1 MRVKLADKHES
12 AFTVC
17 PLCNL
22 NSLSVSRWRQV
33 TRVTETVPLNLHRHL
48 SCSQCQDL
56 WRFLSIPDCF
66 AQELPPSHPNPK
78 VIMSS
83 LLGKSTLVPSCLL
96 LFQPYYAKQNQS
108 IICDN
113 LELQRQAW
121 NPNQLISTAANLWF
135 RIHPPPPPC
144 YGDILFGNI
153 TTNPSMISTKDAV
166 DPSLKVSLMTSSVL
180 VCSLLDSTTM
190 PSRDFFC
197 FADCSCSSH

>member
-1 MRVKLADKHES
+1 M
-12 AFTVC
+12 
-17 PLCNL
+17 
-22 NSLSVSRWRQV
+22 SR
-33 TRVTETVPLNLHRHL
+33 P
-48 SCSQCQDL
+48 SQCVLCVTLIPSQWADGGKSL
-56 WRFLSIPDCF
+56 AWQRQFLSTCIVTSLAPNVRISEDSF
-66 AQELPPSHPNPK
+66 QSQIVLPKNSHPPIPIPK
-78 VIMSS
+78 SS
-83 LLGKSTLVPSCLL
+83 CPLLGKSTLVPSCLL
-96 LFQPYYAKQNQS
+96 LFQPYYAKQDQS

-153 TTNPSMISTKDAV
+153 TTNPSMISTIDAV
-166 DPSLKVSLMTSSVL
+166 DLSLKVSLMTSSVL